1 MISGSVVIS
10 FIAGSIAI
18 GSAIAGIRILV
29 GGGLDGA
36 EAVPVRPQGRPELRV
51 CN

>member
-1 MISGSVVIS
+1 MISGSVVIA

-18 GSAIAGIRILV
+18 GSAIAGIRILL
-29 GGGLDGA
+29 GGGLEDA
-36 EAVPVRPQGRPELRV
+36 EVVPVRPHGRPELRI

>member
-1 MISGSVVIS
+1 MISGSIVIA

-29 GGGLDGA
+29 GGGLEGA
-36 EAVPVRPQGRPELRV
+36 EAVPARPRARPELRV